1 MATNLLEA
9 YKGRLSVAESYFAKN
24 HNGSKM
30 DSMRKVTL
38 AKVLENTDK
47 FLSEAFTNSVG
58 TQRAD
63 MGQYKKFVL
72 ALTTLAVPNLIVNDL
87 CIVKPMSSASGYVVY
102 MNYVAGS
109 NKGQVKQGDLFN
121 GTFRLG
127 DAQADYTGSHVN
139 ETHKATAAEVA
150 AHKFSVKW
158 TPVAKVDGLKIGETT
173 YAILTDATQTPV
185 ADTSVLMNKDGTIT
199 FAAGDTKFIADA
211 EISILYVY
219 DNEVIPQN
227 DLPII
232 NAKLDKI
239 DLLAR
244 ARRIAIYYSQFAQF
258 EAKNDYGMDLGENL
272 AIQAV
277 GELQYEIDTECVNM
291 LVEAADKQ
299 PEKLTWSKTLPIGVS
314 LTEHYIGFVATL
326 EKAKAIIYKRTKK
339 FTANYILIAAD
350 LLPILAFIP
359 DFQRAPANTAI
370 NGPYFAGTVCGLR
383 VYVSPAMD
391 DGTFVVGL
399 NGNDMQSSAAVFAP
413 YMAVV
418 PTQLLGYADGAMSQG
433 FSTLYDMKI
442 LNDLLLVKGTVTD

>member
-63 MGQYKKFVL
+63 MGHYKKFVL

-87 CIVKPMSSASGYVVY
+87 CIVKPMSAASGYVVY
-102 MNYVAGS
+102 VNYTAGS
-109 NKGQVKQGDLFN
+109 NKGQVAQGDLFN

-127 DAQADYTGSHVN
+127 DAQADYTSSRVVEN
-139 ETHKATAAEVA
+139 IDSTATSFAPA
-150 AHKFSVKW
+150 W
-158 TPVAKVDGLKIGETT
+158 TPVVDGKVELQKKDGGTWEEKQLAEGKVDIAANT
-173 YAILTDATQTPV
+173 Y
-185 ADTSVLMNKDGTIT
+185 
-199 FAAGDTKFIADA
+199 TKARYLYNN
-211 EISILYVY
+211 EI
-219 DNEVIPQN
+219 IPQN

-291 LVEAADKQ
+291 LVEAADRQ
-299 PEKLTWSKTLPIGVS
+299 SEKLTWSKTLPIGVS
-314 LTEHYIGFVATL
+314 LTEHYIGFVAIL

-339 FTANYILIAAD
+339 FTANYMLIAAD

-442 LNDLLLVKGTVTD
+442 LNELLLVKGTVTD

>member
-87 CIVKPMSSASGYVVY
+87 CIVKPMSAASGYVVY

-109 NKGQVKQGDLFN
+109 NKGQVEQGYLFN
-121 GTFRLG
+121 GTFRMG
-127 DAQADYTGSHVN
+127 DAQADYTSSYVVEN
-139 ETHKATAAEVA
+139 IDSKATSFAPA
-150 AHKFSVKW
+150 W
-158 TPVAKVDGLKIGETT
+158 TPVAGDKVELQKKADSTWEEKSLTEGKVDFT
-173 YAILTDATQTPV
+173 
-185 ADTSVLMNKDGTIT
+185 ADTY
-199 FAAGDTKFIADA
+199 TKAR
-211 EISILYVY
+211 YTY
-219 DNEVIPQN
+219 NNEVIPQN

-314 LTEHYIGFVATL
+314 LTEHYIGFVAIL

-339 FTANYILIAAD
+339 FTANYVLISAD

-370 NGPYFAGTVCGLR
+370 NGPYFAGTVCGMR
-383 VYVSPAMD
+383 VFVSPAMD

>member
-87 CIVKPMSSASGYVVY
+87 CIVKPMSAASGYVVY

-109 NKGQVKQGDLFN
+109 HKGQVAQGDLFN
-121 GTFRLG
+121 GPFQLG
-127 DAQADYTGSHVN
+127 DAQADYTSSRVVEN
-139 ETHKATAAEVA
+139 IDSQATSFAPA
-150 AHKFSVKW
+150 W
-158 TPVAKVDGLKIGETT
+158 TPVVEGEVDLQKKEDGTWTTMTLVDGKVDI
-173 YAILTDATQTPV
+173 A
-185 ADTSVLMNKDGTIT
+185 ADTYIK
-199 FAAGDTKFIADA
+199 ARY
-211 EISILYVY
+211 LYN
-219 DNEVIPQN
+219 NEVIPQN

-232 NAKLDKI
+232 NAKLDKVE
-239 DLLAR
+239 LLAR

-258 EAKNDYGMDLGENL
+258 EAKNDYGTDLGENL

-299 PEKLTWSKTLPIGVS
+299 SEKLTWSKTLPIGVS
-314 LTEHYIGFVATL
+314 LTEHYIGFVAIL

-339 FTANYILIAAD
+339 FTGNYVLISAD

-383 VYVSPAMD
+383 VFVSPAMA
-391 DGTFVVGL
+391 DGNFVVGL

-413 YMAVV
+413 L
-418 PTQLLGYADGAMSQG
+418 TTYAKAA
-433 FSTLYDMKI
+433 
-442 LNDLLLVKGTVTD
+442 

>member
-87 CIVKPMSSASGYVVY
+87 CIVKPMSAASGYVVY
-102 MNYVAGS
+102 VNYTAGS

-127 DAQADYTGSHVN
+127 DAQADYTSSYVVEN
-139 ETHKATAAEVA
+139 IDSQATSFAPA
-150 AHKFSVKW
+150 W
-158 TPVAKVDGLKIGETT
+158 TPVAGDKVELQKKADSTWEEKPLTEGKVDIT
-173 YAILTDATQTPV
+173 
-185 ADTSVLMNKDGTIT
+185 ADTY
-199 FAAGDTKFIADA
+199 TKAR
-211 EISILYVY
+211 YTY
-219 DNEVIPQN
+219 NNEVIPQN

-299 PEKLTWSKTLPIGVS
+299 PENLTWSKTLPIGVS
-314 LTEHYIGFVATL
+314 LTEHYIGFVAIL

-383 VYVSPAMD
+383 VYVSPAMA

-442 LNDLLLVKGTVTD
+442 LNELLLVKGTVTD